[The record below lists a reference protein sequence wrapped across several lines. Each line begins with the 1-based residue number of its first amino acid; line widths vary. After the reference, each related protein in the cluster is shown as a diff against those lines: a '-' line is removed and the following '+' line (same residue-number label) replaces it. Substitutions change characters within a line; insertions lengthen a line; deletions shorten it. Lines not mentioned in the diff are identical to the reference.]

1 MKRILNYFLKGLLIV
16 FPVFATLTVIV
27 NAVLWANRRLNS
39 LLFEWLSVDIPGLG
53 ILSVFLALVALGF
66 LFTRAFSRPFLG
78 LIEGLFVRTPLVKI
92 LYTALKDLT
101 EAFVGERKRFSNPVL
116 VEIQPGVKRL
126 GFVTEENLQRLDLD
140 GHIAVYCPH
149 SYNFSGNLYFVSRE
163 RIRPV
168 ALGTTDALKYV
179 VSAGITQLGSGEDRQ
194 PAQQQPDPTR
204 LPAQESADARSDS
217 GSAGQ

>member
-1 MKRILNYFLKGLLIV
+1 MRRILNYFLKGLLIV

-53 ILSVFLALVALGF
+53 ILSVFAMLVALGF

-101 EAFVGERKRFSNPVL
+101 EALFGERKRFSKPVL
-116 VEIQPGVKRL
+116 VDIRPGVKRL
-126 GFVTEENLQRLDLD
+126 GFVTEENLSMLDLD

-149 SYNFSGNLYFVSRE
+149 SYNFSGNLFFVPRE
-163 RIRPV
+163 NVRPV
-168 ALGTTDALKYV
+168 DIGTTDALKYV
-179 VSAGITQLGSGEDRQ
+179 VSAGVTNLAASKAAGNGE
-194 PAQQQPDPTR
+194 AGGKGE
-204 LPAQESADARSDS
+204 AYGKGESAE
-217 GSAGQ
+217 